1 MLMLAG
7 TALCGCSGDEVAFPA
22 EDKPVLFTG
31 TIKPF
36 EGEDSQSRVNVEGT
50 GFTVGDFIR
59 IKVICPY
66 VTSSEYGEQTYGA
79 SYDSFWLLKST
90 GGSSW
95 GTLSA
100 SDGCDINGDYLDSGS
115 QPMSSLY
122 LSQQTPY
129 VFTAQTWSVERKFV
143 TGSSLVLLYSPIF
156 HADQSREAN
165 YRASD
170 ILWAQSYLQTGSE
183 SVHFD
188 FYHKMAALKITINDS
203 ALPESEKLSENA
215 ILSLSG
221 MPGIDHA
228 EVIVG
233 DYYAAKSKT
242 DVAFGYKQ
250 KNTCTKENN
259 GKVLGVAV
267 NTDTIAYTLPMRGN
281 PGWDTN
287 SYSPQFVPND
297 GTYTAYKAAT
307 KLYRLIVPPC
317 VLENEPVFHLLDGDR
332 RWTYKLNKLTFEQG
346 NLYNITIKVVPDSP
360 SISTE

>member
-7 TALCGCSGDEVAFPA
+7 TALCGCSGNEVAVPA

-50 GFTVGDFIR
+50 GFTDGDFIR

-79 SYDSFWLLKST
+79 SYDSFWLLKSN
-90 GGSSW
+90 GGSW
-95 GTLSA
+95 GPLTD

-143 TGSSLVLLYSPIF
+143 AGSNLVLLYSPIF
-156 HADQSREAN
+156 HADQSRKEN

-170 ILWAQSYLQTGSE
+170 LLWAQSYLQTGSE

-188 FYHKMAALKITINDS
+188 FYHKMAALKITIDDS
-203 ALPESEKLSENA
+203 ALPVGEKLSDDA

-233 DYYAAKSKT
+233 DYYAAKCKT

-267 NTDTIAYTLPMRGN
+267 NTDTYAYTMPMTGN
-281 PGWDTN
+281 PNPD
-287 SYSPQFVPND
+287 SRSCVPND
-297 GTYTAYKAAT
+297 GTYTAYKDKAAT

-332 RWTYKLNKLTFEQG
+332 RWTYKLNKLTFEQEK
-346 NLYNITIKVVPDSP
+346 LYKITINVVH
-360 SISTE
+360 

>member
-7 TALCGCSGDEVAFPA
+7 TVLCGCSGNEVAVPA

-36 EGEDSQSRVNVEGT
+36 EGEDIQSRVNVEGT
-50 GFTVGDFIR
+50 GFTDGDFIR

-79 SYDSFWLLKST
+79 SYDSFWLLKSNR
-90 GGSSW
+90 GSW

-143 TGSSLVLLYSPIF
+143 AGSNLVLLYSPIF

-170 ILWAQSYLQTGSE
+170 LLWAQSYLQTGSE

-188 FYHKMAALKITINDS
+188 FYHKMAALKITIDDS
-203 ALPESEKLSENA
+203 ALPEGEKLSDDA

-250 KNTCTKENN
+250 KNKCTKDNN

-267 NTDTIAYTLPMRGN
+267 NTDSYAYTMPMTGN
-281 PGWDTN
+281 PNPD
-287 SYSPQFVPND
+287 SRSCVPND
-297 GTYTAYKAAT
+297 GTYTAYKDKAAT

-332 RWTYKLNKLTFEQG
+332 RWTYELNQLNFEQG
-346 NLYNITIKVVPDSP
+346 NLYKITINVVPDSP

>member
-7 TALCGCSGDEVAFPA
+7 TALCGCSGNEVAVPA

-36 EGEDSQSRVNVEGT
+36 EGEDIQSRVNVEGT
-50 GFTVGDFIR
+50 GFTDGDFIR

-79 SYDSFWLLKST
+79 SYDSFWLLKSN
-90 GGSSW
+90 GGSW
-95 GTLSA
+95 GPLTA

-143 TGSSLVLLYSPIF
+143 AGSNLVLLYSPIF
-156 HADQSREAN
+156 HADQSREEN

-170 ILWAQSYLQTGSE
+170 LLWAQSYLQTGSE

-188 FYHKMAALKITINDS
+188 FYHTMAALKITVDDS
-203 ALPESEKLSENA
+203 ALPVGEKLSENA

-233 DYYAAKSKT
+233 DYYAAKCKT
-242 DVAFGYKQ
+242 NVDFGYKQ
-250 KNTCTKENN
+250 KNTCAKENN

-267 NTDTIAYTLPMRGN
+267 NTADHAYTLPMRGN
-281 PGWDTN
+281 PGWE
-287 SYSPQFVPND
+287 SRFVPND
-297 GTYTAYKAAT
+297 GTYTAYKADT

-317 VLENEPVFHLLDGDR
+317 VLENKPVFHLLDGDR
-332 RWTYKLNKLTFEQG
+332 RWTYELNELNQLTFEQG
-346 NLYNITIKVVPDSP
+346 NLYKIKINVVPDSL

>member
-7 TALCGCSGDEVAFPA
+7 TALCGCSGNEVAVPA

-36 EGEDSQSRVNVEGT
+36 EGEDIQSRVNVEGT
-50 GFTVGDFIR
+50 GFTDGDFIR

-79 SYDSFWLLKST
+79 SYDSFWLLKSD

-143 TGSSLVLLYSPIF
+143 AGSNLVLLYSPIF
-156 HADQSREAN
+156 HADQSREEN

-170 ILWAQSYLQTGSE
+170 LLGAQSDLQTGSE

-188 FYHKMAALKITINDS
+188 FYHKMAALKITIDDS
-203 ALPESEKLSENA
+203 ALPEGEKLSDNA

-228 EVIVG
+228 EVVVG

-250 KNTCTKENN
+250 KNSCTKENN
-259 GKVLGVAV
+259 DKVRGVAV
-267 NTDTIAYTLPMRGN
+267 NTDSYADTMPMTGN
-281 PGWDTN
+281 PNPD
-287 SYSPQFVPND
+287 SRSCVPND
-297 GTYTAYKAAT
+297 GTYTAYKDKAAT

-317 VLENEPVFHLLDGDR
+317 VLENKPVFHLLDGDR
-332 RWTYKLNKLTFEQG
+332 RWTYELNQLTFEQG
-346 NLYNITIKVVPDSP
+346 NLYKITINVVPDSP

>member
-7 TALCGCSGDEVAFPA
+7 TALCGCSGNEVAVPA

-36 EGEDSQSRVNVEGT
+36 EGEDIQSRVNVEGT
-50 GFTVGDFIR
+50 GFTDGDFIR

-79 SYDSFWLLKST
+79 SYDSFWLLKSN
-90 GGSSW
+90 GGSW

-143 TGSSLVLLYSPIF
+143 AGSNLVLLYSPIF
-156 HADQSREAN
+156 HADQSREEN

-170 ILWAQSYLQTGSE
+170 LLWAQSYLQTGSE

-188 FYHKMAALKITINDS
+188 FYHKMAALKITIDDTK
-203 ALPESEKLSENA
+203 LPEGKKLSDNA

-228 EVIVG
+228 EVVVG

-250 KNTCTKENN
+250 KNSCTKENN

-267 NTDTIAYTLPMRGN
+267 NTATNAYTLPMCGN
-281 PGWDTN
+281 PGWT
-287 SYSPQFVPND
+287 PQFVVPND
-297 GTYTAYKAAT
+297 GTYTAYKADT

-317 VLENEPVFHLLDGDR
+317 ELENKPVFHLLDGDR
-332 RWTYKLNKLTFEQG
+332 RWTYELNQLTFEQG
-346 NLYNITIKVVPDSP
+346 NLYNITINVVPDSH

>member
-7 TALCGCSGDEVAFPA
+7 TALCGCSGNEVAVPA

-31 TIKPF
+31 TSKPF

-50 GFTVGDFIR
+50 GFTDGDFIR

-79 SYDSFWLLKST
+79 SYDSFWLLKSN
-90 GGSSW
+90 GGSW
-95 GTLSA
+95 GPLTD

-143 TGSSLVLLYSPIF
+143 AGSNLVLLYSPIF
-156 HADQSREAN
+156 HADQSREEN

-170 ILWAQSYLQTGSE
+170 LLWAQSYLQTGSE

-188 FYHKMAALKITINDS
+188 FYHKMAALEITINDS
-203 ALPESEKLSENA
+203 LPEGKKLSDNA

-228 EVIVG
+228 EVVVG

-250 KNTCTKENN
+250 KNKCSKENN

-267 NTDTIAYTLPMRGN
+267 NTDSYAYTMPMTGN
-281 PGWDTN
+281 PNPD
-287 SYSPQFVPND
+287 SRSCVPND
-297 GTYTAYKAAT
+297 GTYTAYKADT

-317 VLENEPVFHLLDGDR
+317 VLENKNKPVFHLLDGNR
-332 RWTYKLNKLTFEQG
+332 RWTYELNQLTFEQG
-346 NLYNITIKVVPDSP
+346 NLYKIKINVVPDSP

>member
-7 TALCGCSGDEVAFPA
+7 TALCGCSGNEVAVPA

-36 EGEDSQSRVNVEGT
+36 EGEDIQSRVNVDGT
-50 GFTVGDFIR
+50 GFTNGDFIR

-79 SYDSFWLLKST
+79 SYDSFWLLKSA

-170 ILWAQSYLQTGSE
+170 LLWAQSYLQTGSE

-188 FYHKMAALKITINDS
+188 FYHKMSALKITIDDS
-203 ALPESEKLSENA
+203 ALLESEKLSENA

-250 KNTCTKENN
+250 KNKCTKDNN

-267 NTDTIAYTLPMRGN
+267 NTDSYAYTMPMTGN
-281 PGWDTN
+281 PNPD
-287 SYSPQFVPND
+287 SRSCVPND
-297 GTYTAYKAAT
+297 GTYTAYKADT

-317 VLENEPVFHLLDGDR
+317 VLENKPVFHLLDGDR
-332 RWTYKLNKLTFEQG
+332 RWTYELNQLNFEQG
-346 NLYNITIKVVPDSP
+346 NLYKITINVVPDSP

>member
-7 TALCGCSGDEVAFPA
+7 TALCGCSGNEVAVPA

-36 EGEDSQSRVNVEGT
+36 EGEDIQSRVNVEGT
-50 GFTVGDFIR
+50 GFTDGDFIR

-79 SYDSFWLLKST
+79 SYDSFWLLKSA

-143 TGSSLVLLYSPIF
+143 AGSNLVLLYSPIF
-156 HADQSREAN
+156 HADQSREEN

-170 ILWAQSYLQTGSE
+170 LLWAQSYLQTGSE

-188 FYHKMAALKITINDS
+188 FYHIMAALKITIDDTK
-203 ALPESEKLSENA
+203 LPEGKKLSDNA

-228 EVIVG
+228 EVVVG

-250 KNTCTKENN
+250 KNSCTKENN

-267 NTDTIAYTLPMRGN
+267 NTDSYAYTMPMTGN
-281 PGWDTN
+281 PNPD
-287 SYSPQFVPND
+287 SRSCVPND
-297 GTYTAYKAAT
+297 GTYTAYKADT

-317 VLENEPVFHLLDGDR
+317 ELENKPVFHLLDGDR
-332 RWTYKLNKLTFEQG
+332 RWTYELNQLTFEQE
-346 NLYNITIKVVPDSP
+346 NLYKIKINVVPDSP

>member
-7 TALCGCSGDEVAFPA
+7 TALCGCSGNEVAVPA

-50 GFTVGDFIR
+50 GFTDGDFIR

-79 SYDSFWLLKST
+79 SYDSFWLLKSN
-90 GGSSW
+90 GGSW

-143 TGSSLVLLYSPIF
+143 AGSNLVLLYSPIF
-156 HADQSREAN
+156 HADQSREEN

-170 ILWAQSYLQTGSE
+170 LLWAQSYLQTGSE

-188 FYHKMAALKITINDS
+188 FYHKMAALKITIDDS
-203 ALPESEKLSENA
+203 ALPEGEKLSDNA

-228 EVIVG
+228 EVVVG

-250 KNTCTKENN
+250 KNSCTKENN

-267 NTDTIAYTLPMRGN
+267 NTATNAYTLPMRGN
-281 PGWDTN
+281 PDWT
-287 SYSPQFVPND
+287 PQFVVPND
-297 GTYTAYKAAT
+297 GTYTAYKDKAAT

-332 RWTYKLNKLTFEQG
+332 RWTYELNKLTFEQE
-346 NLYNITIKVVPDSP
+346 NLYKITINVVH
-360 SISTE
+360 

>member
-7 TALCGCSGDEVAFPA
+7 TALCGCSGNEVAVPA

-36 EGEDSQSRVNVEGT
+36 EGEDIQSRVNVEGT
-50 GFTVGDFIR
+50 GFTDGDFIR

-79 SYDSFWLLKST
+79 SYDSFWLLKSD

-143 TGSSLVLLYSPIF
+143 AGSNLVLLYSPIF
-156 HADQSREAN
+156 HADQSREEN

-170 ILWAQSYLQTGSE
+170 LLWAQSYLQTGSE

-188 FYHKMAALKITINDS
+188 FYHMMAALKITIDDTK
-203 ALPESEKLSENA
+203 LPEGKKLSDNA

-228 EVIVG
+228 EVVVG
-233 DYYAAKSKT
+233 DYYAEKSKT

-250 KNTCTKENN
+250 KNSCTKENN

-267 NTDTIAYTLPMRGN
+267 NTDSCAYTMPMTGN
-281 PGWDTN
+281 PNPD
-287 SYSPQFVPND
+287 SRSCVPND
-297 GTYTAYKAAT
+297 GTYTAYKADT

-317 VLENEPVFHLLDGDR
+317 ELENKPVFHLLDGDR
-332 RWTYKLNKLTFEQG
+332 RWTYELNRLTFEQE
-346 NLYNITIKVVPDSP
+346 NLYKITINVVPD
-360 SISTE
+360 

>member
-7 TALCGCSGDEVAFPA
+7 TALCGCSGDEVAVPA

-36 EGEDSQSRVNVEGT
+36 EGEDIQSRVNVEDT
-50 GFTVGDFIR
+50 SFTDGDFIR

-79 SYDSFWLLKST
+79 SYDSFWLLKSN
-90 GGSSW
+90 GGSW

-143 TGSSLVLLYSPIF
+143 ADSRLVLLYSPIF

-170 ILWAQSYLQTGSE
+170 LLWAQSYLQTGSE

-188 FYHKMAALKITINDS
+188 FYHKMAALKITIDDS
-203 ALPESEKLSENA
+203 ALPEGEKLSDNA

-228 EVIVG
+228 EVVVG
-233 DYYAAKSKT
+233 DYYAEKSKT
-242 DVAFGYKQ
+242 NVAFGYKQ
-250 KNTCTKENN
+250 KNICAKENN

-267 NTDTIAYTLPMRGN
+267 NTATNAYTLPMRGN
-281 PGWDTN
+281 PGWN
-287 SYSPQFVPND
+287 PNRFVPND
-297 GTYTAYKAAT
+297 GTYTAYKADT

-317 VLENEPVFHLLDGDR
+317 ELENKPVFHLLDGDR
-332 RWTYKLNKLTFEQG
+332 RWTYELNQLTFEQG
-346 NLYNITIKVVPDSP
+346 NLYKIKINVVPDSP

>member
-7 TALCGCSGDEVAFPA
+7 TALCGCSGNEVAVPA

-50 GFTVGDFIR
+50 GFIVDDFIR

-79 SYDSFWLLKST
+79 SYDSFWLLKSN
-90 GGSSW
+90 GGSW

-143 TGSSLVLLYSPIF
+143 ADSRLVLLYSPIF

-170 ILWAQSYLQTGSE
+170 LLWAQSYLQTGSE

-188 FYHKMAALKITINDS
+188 FYHKMAALKITIDDS
-203 ALPESEKLSENA
+203 ALLESEKLSENA

-250 KNTCTKENN
+250 KNKCSKENN

-287 SYSPQFVPND
+287 SYSPHFVPND
-297 GTYTAYKAAT
+297 GTYTAYKDKAAT

-317 VLENEPVFHLLDGDR
+317 VLKNEPVFHLLDGDR
-332 RWTYKLNKLTFEQG
+332 RWTYKLNKLNFEQG
-346 NLYNITIKVVPDSP
+346 NLYKITINVVH
-360 SISTE
+360 

>member
-7 TALCGCSGDEVAFPA
+7 TALCGCSGNEVAVPA

-36 EGEDSQSRVNVEGT
+36 EGEDIQSRVNVEGT
-50 GFTVGDFIR
+50 GFTDGDFIR

-79 SYDSFWLLKST
+79 SYDSFWLLKSN
-90 GGSSW
+90 GGSW

-170 ILWAQSYLQTGSE
+170 LLWAQSYLQTGSE

-188 FYHKMAALKITINDS
+188 FYHKMAALKITIDDTK
-203 ALPESEKLSENA
+203 LPEGKKLSDNA

-228 EVIVG
+228 EVVVG

-250 KNTCTKENN
+250 KNKCSKENN

-267 NTDTIAYTLPMRGN
+267 NTATNAYTLPMRGN
-281 PGWDTN
+281 PDWT
-287 SYSPQFVPND
+287 PQFVVPND
-297 GTYTAYKAAT
+297 GTYTAYKDKAAT

-332 RWTYKLNKLTFEQG
+332 RWTYELNQLTFEQG
-346 NLYNITIKVVPDSP
+346 NLYKITINVVPDSP

>member
-7 TALCGCSGDEVAFPA
+7 TALCGCSGNEVAVPA

-36 EGEDSQSRVNVEGT
+36 EGEDIQSRVNVEGT
-50 GFTVGDFIR
+50 GFTDGDFIR

-79 SYDSFWLLKST
+79 SYDSFWLLKSA

-143 TGSSLVLLYSPIF
+143 TGSSLVLLYSSIF

-170 ILWAQSYLQTGSE
+170 LLWAQSYLQTGSE

-188 FYHKMAALKITINDS
+188 FYHKMAALKITIDDS
-203 ALPESEKLSENA
+203 ALPEGKKLSDNA

-228 EVIVG
+228 EVVVG

-250 KNTCTKENN
+250 KNFCTKENN

-267 NTDTIAYTLPMRGN
+267 NTDSYAYAMPMTGN
-281 PGWDTN
+281 PNPD
-287 SYSPQFVPND
+287 SRSCVPND

-317 VLENEPVFHLLDGDR
+317 VLENKNKPVFHLLDGNR
-332 RWTYKLNKLTFEQG
+332 RWTYELNQLTFEQG
-346 NLYNITIKVVPDSP
+346 NLYKITINVVPDSP

>member
-7 TALCGCSGDEVAFPA
+7 TALCGCSGNEVAVPA

-50 GFTVGDFIR
+50 GFTDGDFIR

-79 SYDSFWLLKST
+79 SYDSFWLLKSN
-90 GGSSW
+90 GGSW

-143 TGSSLVLLYSPIF
+143 AGSNLVLLYSPIF
-156 HADQSREAN
+156 HADQSREEN

-170 ILWAQSYLQTGSE
+170 LLWAQSYLQTGSE

-188 FYHKMAALKITINDS
+188 FYHKMAALKITIDDS
-203 ALPESEKLSENA
+203 ALK
-215 ILSLSG
+215 
-221 MPGIDHA
+221 
-228 EVIVG
+228 
-233 DYYAAKSKT
+233 K
-242 DVAFGYKQ
+242 
-250 KNTCTKENN
+250 
-259 GKVLGVAV
+259 GK
-267 NTDTIAYTLPMRGN
+267 
-281 PGWDTN
+281 
-287 SYSPQFVPND
+287 
-297 GTYTAYKAAT
+297 
-307 KLYRLIVPPC
+307 
-317 VLENEPVFHLLDGDR
+317 
-332 RWTYKLNKLTFEQG
+332 KLNF
-346 NLYNITIKVVPDSP
+346 IKADIEGAEMLMKEIQS
-360 SISTE
+360 SLKK

>member
-7 TALCGCSGDEVAFPA
+7 TALCGCSGNEVAVPA

-36 EGEDSQSRVNVEGT
+36 EGEDIQSRVNVEGT
-50 GFTVGDFIR
+50 GFTDGDFIR

-79 SYDSFWLLKST
+79 SYDSFWLLKSA

-143 TGSSLVLLYSPIF
+143 AGSNLVLLYSPIF
-156 HADQSREAN
+156 HADQSREEN

-170 ILWAQSYLQTGSE
+170 LLWAQSYLQTGSE

-188 FYHKMAALKITINDS
+188 FYHIMAALEITIDDS
-203 ALPESEKLSENA
+203 LPEGKKLSENA

-250 KNTCTKENN
+250 KNKCTKDNN

-267 NTDTIAYTLPMRGN
+267 NTATNAYTLPMRGN
-281 PGWDTN
+281 PGWE
-287 SYSPQFVPND
+287 SRFVPND

-317 VLENEPVFHLLDGDR
+317 VLENKPVFHLLDGDR
-332 RWTYKLNKLTFEQG
+332 RWTYELNKLTFEQG
-346 NLYNITIKVVPDSP
+346 NLYKITINVVPDSP

>member
-7 TALCGCSGDEVAFPA
+7 TALCGCSGNEVAVPA

-36 EGEDSQSRVNVEGT
+36 EGEDIQSRVNVEGT
-50 GFTVGDFIR
+50 GFTDGDFIR

-79 SYDSFWLLKST
+79 SYDSFWLLKSN
-90 GGSSW
+90 GGSW

-143 TGSSLVLLYSPIF
+143 AGSNLVLLYSPIF
-156 HADQSREAN
+156 HADQSREEN

-170 ILWAQSYLQTGSE
+170 LLWAQSYLQTGSE

-188 FYHKMAALKITINDS
+188 FYHKMAALKITIDDTK
-203 ALPESEKLSENA
+203 LPEGKKLSDNA

-228 EVIVG
+228 EVVVG
-233 DYYAAKSKT
+233 DYYAEKSKT
-242 DVAFGYKQ
+242 NVAFGYKQ
-250 KNTCTKENN
+250 KNSCTKDNN

-267 NTDTIAYTLPMRGN
+267 NTDSYAYTMPMTGN
-281 PGWDTN
+281 PNPD
-287 SYSPQFVPND
+287 SRSCVPND
-297 GTYTAYKAAT
+297 GTYTAYKADT

-317 VLENEPVFHLLDGDR
+317 VLENKPVFHLLDGDR
-332 RWTYKLNKLTFEQG
+332 RWTYKLNKLTFEQE
-346 NLYNITIKVVPDSP
+346 NLYKITINVVPDSP

>member
-7 TALCGCSGDEVAFPA
+7 TALCGCSGNEVAVPA

-50 GFTVGDFIR
+50 GFIVGDFIR

-79 SYDSFWLLKST
+79 SYDSFWLLKSN
-90 GGSSW
+90 GGSW
-95 GTLSA
+95 GPLTA

-143 TGSSLVLLYSPIF
+143 AGSNLVLLYSPIF
-156 HADQSREAN
+156 HADQSREEN

-170 ILWAQSYLQTGSE
+170 LLWAQSYLQTGSE

-188 FYHKMAALKITINDS
+188 FYHKMAALKITIDDS
-203 ALPESEKLSENA
+203 ALPEGKKLSDNA

-228 EVIVG
+228 EVVVG

-250 KNTCTKENN
+250 KNSCTKENN

-267 NTDTIAYTLPMRGN
+267 NTATNAYTLPMRGN
-281 PGWDTN
+281 PDWT
-287 SYSPQFVPND
+287 PQFVVPNN

-307 KLYRLIVPPC
+307 KPYRLIVPPC
-317 VLENEPVFHLLDGDR
+317 VLKNEPVFHLLDGDR
-332 RWTYKLNKLTFEQG
+332 RWTYKLNKLTFEQE
-346 NLYNITIKVVPDSP
+346 NLYKIKINVVPDSP

>member
-7 TALCGCSGDEVAFPA
+7 TALCGCSGNEVAVPA

-50 GFTVGDFIR
+50 GFTDGDFIR

-79 SYDSFWLLKST
+79 SYDSFWLLKSN
-90 GGSSW
+90 GGSW
-95 GTLSA
+95 GPLTD

-115 QPMSSLY
+115 QSMSSLY

-170 ILWAQSYLQTGSE
+170 LLWAQSYLQTGSE

-188 FYHKMAALKITINDS
+188 FYHKMAALKITIDDTK
-203 ALPESEKLSENA
+203 LPEGKKLSDNA

-233 DYYAAKSKT
+233 DYYAEKSKT

-250 KNTCTKENN
+250 KNKCAKEYND
-259 GKVLGVAV
+259 KVLGVAV
-267 NTDTIAYTLPMRGN
+267 NTATNAYTLPMRGN
-281 PGWDTN
+281 PGWT
-287 SYSPQFVPND
+287 PQFVVPND

-317 VLENEPVFHLLDGDR
+317 ELENNPVFHLLDGDR
-332 RWTYKLNKLTFEQG
+332 RWTYKLNQLTFEQG
-346 NLYNITIKVVPDSP
+346 NLYKITINVVTDSP

>member
-7 TALCGCSGDEVAFPA
+7 TALCGCSGNEVAVPA

-50 GFTVGDFIR
+50 GFTDGDFIR

-79 SYDSFWLLKST
+79 SYDSFWLLKSN
-90 GGSSW
+90 GGSW

-100 SDGCDINGDYLDSGS
+100 SDGSDINGDYLDSGS

-143 TGSSLVLLYSPIF
+143 AGSNLVLLYSPIF
-156 HADQSREAN
+156 HADQSREEN

-170 ILWAQSYLQTGSE
+170 LLWAQSYLQTGSE

-188 FYHKMAALKITINDS
+188 FYHKMAALKITIDDTK
-203 ALPESEKLSENA
+203 LPEGKKLSDNA

-228 EVIVG
+228 EVVVG
-233 DYYAAKSKT
+233 DYYAEKSKT
-242 DVAFGYKQ
+242 NVAFGYKQ
-250 KNTCTKENN
+250 KNSCTKDNN

-267 NTDTIAYTLPMRGN
+267 NTDSYAYTMPMTGN
-281 PGWDTN
+281 PNPD
-287 SYSPQFVPND
+287 SRSCVPND
-297 GTYTAYKAAT
+297 GTYTAYKADT

-317 VLENEPVFHLLDGDR
+317 ELENEPVFHLLDGDR
-332 RWTYKLNKLTFEQG
+332 RWTYELNQHTFEQG
-346 NLYNITIKVVPDSP
+346 NLYKITINVVPDSP

>member
-7 TALCGCSGDEVAFPA
+7 TALCGCSGNEVAVPA

-79 SYDSFWLLKST
+79 SYDSFWLLKSD

-143 TGSSLVLLYSPIF
+143 AGSNLVLLYSPIF
-156 HADQSREAN
+156 HADQSREEN

-170 ILWAQSYLQTGSE
+170 LLWAQSYLQTGSE

-188 FYHKMAALKITINDS
+188 FYHKMAALKITIDDKE
-203 ALPESEKLSENA
+203 LPEGKKLSDNA

-228 EVIVG
+228 EVVVG

-242 DVAFGYKQ
+242 SAAFGYKQ
-250 KNTCTKENN
+250 KNTCAKEYN

-267 NTDTIAYTLPMRGN
+267 NTADHAYTLPMRGN
-281 PGWDTN
+281 PGWE
-287 SYSPQFVPND
+287 SRFVPND
-297 GTYTAYKAAT
+297 GTYTAYKKAYT

-317 VLENEPVFHLLDGDR
+317 VLENKPVFHLLDGDR
-332 RWTYKLNKLTFEQG
+332 RWTYELNQLTFEQG
-346 NLYNITIKVVPDSP
+346 NLYNITINVVPDSP

>member
-7 TALCGCSGDEVAFPA
+7 TVLCGCSGNEVAVPA

-36 EGEDSQSRVNVEGT
+36 EGEDIQSRVNVEGT
-50 GFTVGDFIR
+50 GFTDGDFIR

-79 SYDSFWLLKST
+79 SYDSFWLLKSA

-143 TGSSLVLLYSPIF
+143 ADSRLVLLYSPIF
-156 HADQSREAN
+156 HADQSREEN

-170 ILWAQSYLQTGSE
+170 LLWAQSYLQTGSE

-188 FYHKMAALKITINDS
+188 FYHIMAALKITIDDS
-203 ALPESEKLSENA
+203 ALPEGERLSDNA

-233 DYYAAKSKT
+233 DYYAAKCKT

-267 NTDTIAYTLPMRGN
+267 NTDSYAYTMPMTGN
-281 PGWDTN
+281 PNPD
-287 SYSPQFVPND
+287 SRSCVPND
-297 GTYTAYKAAT
+297 GTYTAYKADT

-317 VLENEPVFHLLDGDR
+317 VLENKNKPVFHLLDGDR
-332 RWTYKLNKLTFEQG
+332 RWTYELNQLNFEQEK
-346 NLYNITIKVVPDSP
+346 LYKITINVVH
-360 SISTE
+360 

>member
-7 TALCGCSGDEVAFPA
+7 TALCGCSGNEVAVPA

-36 EGEDSQSRVNVEGT
+36 EGEDIQSRVNVEGT
-50 GFTVGDFIR
+50 GFTDGDFIR

-79 SYDSFWLLKST
+79 SYDSFWLLKSI

-143 TGSSLVLLYSPIF
+143 AGSNLVLLYSPIF
-156 HADQSREAN
+156 HADQSREEN

-170 ILWAQSYLQTGSE
+170 LLWAQSYLQTGSE

-188 FYHKMAALKITINDS
+188 FYHKMAALKITIDDTK
-203 ALPESEKLSENA
+203 LPEGKKLSDNA

-228 EVIVG
+228 EVVVG

-250 KNTCTKENN
+250 KNSCTKEYN

-267 NTDTIAYTLPMRGN
+267 NTDSYAYTMPMTGN
-281 PGWDTN
+281 PNPD
-287 SYSPQFVPND
+287 SRSCVPND

-317 VLENEPVFHLLDGDR
+317 ELENEPVFHLLDGDR
-332 RWTYKLNKLTFEQG
+332 RWTYKLLNQFNFEQG
-346 NLYNITIKVVPDSP
+346 NLYKITINVVH
-360 SISTE
+360 

>member
-7 TALCGCSGDEVAFPA
+7 TALCGCSGNEVAVPA

-50 GFTVGDFIR
+50 GFTDGDFIR

-79 SYDSFWLLKST
+79 SYDSFWLLKSN
-90 GGSSW
+90 GGSW

-143 TGSSLVLLYSPIF
+143 ADSRLVLLYSPIF
-156 HADQSREAN
+156 HADQSREEN

-170 ILWAQSYLQTGSE
+170 LLWAQSYLQTGSE

-188 FYHKMAALKITINDS
+188 FYHKMAALEITIDDS
-203 ALPESEKLSENA
+203 ALPEGEKLSDNA

-228 EVIVG
+228 EVVVG

-250 KNTCTKENN
+250 KNSCTKENN

-267 NTDTIAYTLPMRGN
+267 NTATNAYTLPMRGN
-281 PGWDTN
+281 PDWT
-287 SYSPQFVPND
+287 PQFVVPNN

-317 VLENEPVFHLLDGDR
+317 ELENKPVFHLLDGDR
-332 RWTYKLNKLTFEQG
+332 RWTYELNQHTFEQG
-346 NLYNITIKVVPDSP
+346 NLYKITINVVPDSP

>member
-7 TALCGCSGDEVAFPA
+7 TALCGCSGNEVAVPA

-50 GFTVGDFIR
+50 GFTDGDFIR

-79 SYDSFWLLKST
+79 SYDSFWLLKSN
-90 GGSSW
+90 GGSW

-143 TGSSLVLLYSPIF
+143 AGSNLVLLYSPIF
-156 HADQSREAN
+156 HADQSREEN

-170 ILWAQSYLQTGSE
+170 LLWAQSYLQTGSE

-188 FYHKMAALKITINDS
+188 FYHKMAALKITIDDTK
-203 ALPESEKLSENA
+203 LPEGKKLSDNA

-228 EVIVG
+228 EVVVG

-250 KNTCTKENN
+250 KNSCTKEYN

-267 NTDTIAYTLPMRGN
+267 NTADHAYTLPMRGN
-281 PGWDTN
+281 PGWE
-287 SYSPQFVPND
+287 SRFVPND
-297 GTYTAYKAAT
+297 GTYTAYKADT

-317 VLENEPVFHLLDGDR
+317 VLENKPVFHLLDGDR
-332 RWTYKLNKLTFEQG
+332 RWTYELNELNQLTFEQG
-346 NLYNITIKVVPDSP
+346 NLYKIKINVVPDSL

>member
-7 TALCGCSGDEVAFPA
+7 TALCGCSGNEVAVPA

-50 GFTVGDFIR
+50 GFTDGDFIR

-79 SYDSFWLLKST
+79 SYDSFWLLKSA

-143 TGSSLVLLYSPIF
+143 AGSNLVLLYSPIF
-156 HADQSREAN
+156 HADQSRKEN

-170 ILWAQSYLQTGSE
+170 LLWAQSYLQTGSE

-188 FYHKMAALKITINDS
+188 FYHKMAALEITIDDS
-203 ALPESEKLSENA
+203 LPEGKKLSDNA

-228 EVIVG
+228 EVVVG

-250 KNTCTKENN
+250 KNSCTKENN

-267 NTDTIAYTLPMRGN
+267 NTDSYAYTMPMTGN
-281 PGWDTN
+281 PNPD
-287 SYSPQFVPND
+287 SRSCVPND

-317 VLENEPVFHLLDGDR
+317 VLENKNKPVFHLLDGNR
-332 RWTYKLNKLTFEQG
+332 RWTYELNQLTFEQG
-346 NLYNITIKVVPDSP
+346 NLYKIKINVVPDSP

>member
-7 TALCGCSGDEVAFPA
+7 TVLCGCSGNEVAVPA

-36 EGEDSQSRVNVEGT
+36 EGEDIQSRVNVEGT
-50 GFTVGDFIR
+50 GFTDGDFIR

-79 SYDSFWLLKST
+79 SYDSFWLLKSD

-143 TGSSLVLLYSPIF
+143 ADSRLVLLYSPIF
-156 HADQSREAN
+156 HADQSREEN

-170 ILWAQSYLQTGSE
+170 LLWAQSYLQTGSE

-188 FYHKMAALKITINDS
+188 FYHIMAALKITIDDS
-203 ALPESEKLSENA
+203 ALPEGEKLSGNA

-233 DYYAAKSKT
+233 DYYAAKCKT

-267 NTDTIAYTLPMRGN
+267 NTDSYAYTMPMTGN
-281 PGWDTN
+281 PNPD
-287 SYSPQFVPND
+287 SRSCVPND
-297 GTYTAYKAAT
+297 GTYTAYKADT

-317 VLENEPVFHLLDGDR
+317 VLENKNKPVFHLLDGNR
-332 RWTYKLNKLTFEQG
+332 RWTYELNKLTLEQEKKQDG
-346 NLYNITIKVVPDSP
+346 IVLQKILITQKRVI
-360 SISTE
+360 SI

>member
-7 TALCGCSGDEVAFPA
+7 TALCGCSGDEVAVPA

-36 EGEDSQSRVNVEGT
+36 EGEDIQSRVNVDGT
-50 GFTVGDFIR
+50 GFTNGDFIR

-66 VTSSEYGEQTYGA
+66 VTTSEYGEQTYGA
-79 SYDSFWLLKST
+79 SYDSFWLLKSA

-143 TGSSLVLLYSPIF
+143 AGSNLVLLYSPIF
-156 HADQSREAN
+156 HADQSGEEN

-170 ILWAQSYLQTGSE
+170 LLWAQSYLQTGSE

-188 FYHKMAALKITINDS
+188 FYHKMAALKITIDDTK
-203 ALPESEKLSENA
+203 LPEGKKLSDNA

-228 EVIVG
+228 EVVVG

-242 DVAFGYKQ
+242 SAAFGYKQ
-250 KNTCTKENN
+250 KNTCAKEYN

-267 NTDTIAYTLPMRGN
+267 NTDSYAYTMPMTGN
-281 PGWDTN
+281 PNPD
-287 SYSPQFVPND
+287 SRSCVPND
-297 GTYTAYKAAT
+297 GTYTAYKDKAAT

-332 RWTYKLNKLTFEQG
+332 RWTYKLNKLNFEQE
-346 NLYNITIKVVPDSP
+346 NLYKITINVVH
-360 SISTE
+360 

>member
-7 TALCGCSGDEVAFPA
+7 TALCGCSGDEVAVPA

-36 EGEDSQSRVNVEGT
+36 EGEDIQSRVNVEGT
-50 GFTVGDFIR
+50 GFTDGDFIR

-66 VTSSEYGEQTYGA
+66 VTTSEYGEQNYGA
-79 SYDSFWLLKST
+79 SYDSFWLLKSN
-90 GGSSW
+90 GGSW
-95 GTLSA
+95 GPLTD

-115 QPMSSLY
+115 QLMSSLY

-143 TGSSLVLLYSPIF
+143 AGSNLVLLYSPIF
-156 HADQSREAN
+156 HADQSREEN

-170 ILWAQSYLQTGSE
+170 LLWAQSYLQTGSE

-188 FYHKMAALKITINDS
+188 FYHKMAALKITIDDS
-203 ALPESEKLSENA
+203 ALPEGEKLSDNA

-228 EVIVG
+228 EVVVG

-250 KNTCTKENN
+250 KNSCTKENN

-267 NTDTIAYTLPMRGN
+267 NTDSYAYTMPMTGN
-281 PGWDTN
+281 PNPD
-287 SYSPQFVPND
+287 SRSCVPND
-297 GTYTAYKAAT
+297 GTYTAYKADT

-317 VLENEPVFHLLDGDR
+317 ELKNKPVFHLLDGDR
-332 RWTYKLNKLTFEQG
+332 RWTYELNRLTFEQE
-346 NLYNITIKVVPDSP
+346 NLYKITINVVPD
-360 SISTE
+360 

>member
-7 TALCGCSGDEVAFPA
+7 TALCGCSGNEVAVPA

-50 GFTVGDFIR
+50 GFTDGDFIR

-79 SYDSFWLLKST
+79 SYDSFWLLKSN
-90 GGSSW
+90 GGSW

-143 TGSSLVLLYSPIF
+143 ADSRLVLLYSPIF

-203 ALPESEKLSENA
+203 ALDKKLSNDA

-228 EVIVG
+228 EVVVG
-233 DYYAAKSKT
+233 DYYAAKCKT
-242 DVAFGYKQ
+242 NVAFGYKQ

-281 PGWDTN
+281 PGWNTN

-332 RWTYKLNKLTFEQG
+332 RWTYKLNKLNFEQG